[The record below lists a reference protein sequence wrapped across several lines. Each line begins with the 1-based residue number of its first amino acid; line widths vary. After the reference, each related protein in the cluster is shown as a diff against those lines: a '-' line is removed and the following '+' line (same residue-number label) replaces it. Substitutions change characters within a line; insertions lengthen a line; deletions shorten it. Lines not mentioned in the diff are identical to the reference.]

1 MHRVRS
7 STTTAVPTPR
17 RLRSLWRLRVGAVAG
32 LGLATTLALLPNAPA
47 FGAGRHHR
55 RPDPPLQAAHVV
67 SLTRGGKPVL
77 SNQPADYIP
86 ATISGHKVVIDPR
99 SSVGGGGPK
108 TDPSCSSPPGEPVVN
123 PLDFPEEAVEEVSG
137 GLWDCPAGLIDPRSG
152 SPGGSG
158 FVASIDAVKATP
170 PVSKLSK
177 KSLYAI
183 SVPADAGSV
192 KTTTV
197 KVNGKR
203 VKVFT
208 YRVTIPTDP
217 NAPRDAFPEPGWQL
231 LAASTEPH
239 AHLLISATTPLPP
252 SGTIADPDGHV
263 WHPVRYLTAMLK
275 AGASKTP
282 RAG

>member
-1 MHRVRS
+1 MIN
-7 STTTAVPTPR
+7 T
-17 RLRSLWRLRVGAVAG
+17 
-32 LGLATTLALLPNAPA
+32 
-47 FGAGRHHR
+47 
-55 RPDPPLQAAHVV
+55 
-67 SLTRGGKPVL
+67 
-77 SNQPADYIP
+77 Y
-86 ATISGHKVVIDPR
+86 
-99 SSVGGGGPK
+99 
-108 TDPSCSSPPGEPVVN
+108 
-123 PLDFPEEAVEEVSG
+123 FPEEAVEEVSG

-158 FVASIDAVKATP
+158 FVASIDAVKATT

-208 YRVTIPTDP
+208 YQVTIPTDP
-217 NAPRDAFPEPGWQL
+217 NVNDADPAPGHQL

-239 AHLLISATTPLPP
+239 AHLLISATTSKPP
-252 SGTIADPDGHV
+252 RESSPILTGTSGTRCGISPPCSRRERAKRHGRV
-263 WHPVRYLTAMLK
+263 RSRTGPVEPLAR
-275 AGASKTP
+275 GWDFQ
-282 RAG
+282 